1 VDSQPSSSLA
11 MPRFSSDDPFLA
23 GFALETSAYT
33 ELSGWPGR
41 GPAGIHGTSD
51 PWLRGEFVSHGC
63 IRNPTA
69 AALALQRS
77 APGGTVVD
85 LIA

>member
-11 MPRFSSDDPFLA
+11 MPRIFSDDPFLC
-23 GFALETSAYT
+23 GFALETSAYS
-33 ELSGWPGR
+33 ELSEWPGR
-41 GPAGIHGTSD
+41 GLAGIHGTSK
-51 PWLRGEFVSHGC
+51 PWLLGQVVSHGC

-69 AALALQRS
+69 AALVLKRS